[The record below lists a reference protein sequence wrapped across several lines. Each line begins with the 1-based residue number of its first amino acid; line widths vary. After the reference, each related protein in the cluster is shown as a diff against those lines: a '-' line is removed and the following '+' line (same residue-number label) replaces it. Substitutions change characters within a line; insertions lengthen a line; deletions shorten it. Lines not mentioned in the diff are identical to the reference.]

1 MLAISAGGG
10 RYRDSAWAVCCLGPL
25 QGGRAVLAVTSRQ
38 SASGHRQAS
47 RPAGMVR
54 GLMSRIAREPRIVP
68 SLATCRVFDSDGQE
82 GGQAGGR
89 TGGWEC
95 RLRVDTQAGW
105 WCSDA
110 ADVCASGRQGSFGTA
125 PAGVHTTCGAYQ
137 GGAAVEANEGW
148 IDHLRSKQE
157 AHTADGAGAGQ
168 SAGTVPQRLATQD
181 KCNARNAT
189 PGMQHLPLTNWLS
202 WKRAS

>member
-82 GGQAGGR
+82 GRQAGGQAGGNAGCGQTR
-89 TGGWEC
+89 
-95 RLRVDTQAGW
+95 RQAGGAPMLLM
-105 WCSDA
+105 CVNQA
-110 ADVCASGRQGSFGTA
+110 GRDPSERRLQACTLLVVLTKGA
-125 PAGVHTTCGAYQ
+125 PQ
-137 GGAAVEANEGW
+137 
-148 IDHLRSKQE
+148 
-157 AHTADGAGAGQ
+157 
-168 SAGTVPQRLATQD
+168 
-181 KCNARNAT
+181 
-189 PGMQHLPLTNWLS
+189 
-202 WKRAS
+202 